1 MMPRVI
7 EFNEQKIISKA
18 LQVFWKKGYHA
29 TSMKDLVEATG
40 LNPGSIYNTFGNKH
54 DLFLACLKD
63 YLNPIYTYDLKQKE
77 AQKNPLELLRE
88 FYMEV
93 ATNSVLSQD
102 SCLSVKSSF
111 ELATTDDETHQLLKN
126 SMDKLFEIFEQ
137 MVINAQKAGSIS
149 DKQDT
154 FLLAQLIV
162 ATLPGLGQNFILY
175 KDKNRI
181 AKIIDDLLDLITK

>member
-1 MMPRVI
+1 MPRVI

-93 ATNSVLSQD
+93 VTNSVVNQD
-102 SCLSVKSSF
+102 SCLSVKSCF
-111 ELATTDDETHQLLKN
+111 ELAATDDKTHQVLKN
-126 SMDKLFEIFEQ
+126 SMDKLFDIFEQ
-137 MVINAQKAGSIS
+137 MVVNAQKAGVVAN
-149 DKQDT
+149 KQDS

-175 KDKNRI
+175 RDKNRI
-181 AKIIDDLLDLITK
+181 AKIIDNFLDMITK